1 MKRSLDGFSLLECLV
16 ALLIIA
22 GSLSLYQG
30 LTKVLVA
37 HSQRLT
43 QNSQDNWLLF
53 SQQFQAELSGARL
66 DRVEQN
72 RLYVTKQGQSLS
84 YGQFRGADFRRANGQ
99 GRGYQPMLYQ
109 VDRARFH
116 QQGQVVVLDLVF
128 ESGLERTFV
137 YAFPETP

>member
-84 YGQFRGADFRRANGQ
+84 YGQFRGDDFRRANGQ

-109 VDRARFH
+109 VERARFH